1 MSGVSQFGRKRFAFN
16 PFTFNCTYSGLNFG
30 RFNPLT
36 VSQYKFGLFITAPLQ
51 YCLFMCGCLS
61 VCHSDSLSVSIS
73 RCVWVI
79 VHKWV
84 TLPSACYSL
93 AIFSMLADEFVF
105 SFTNDCAFMVKYKF
119 NQAICPPRLTFSSL
133 CIEIHFR
140 VRMPVATFN
149 PRLTRSF
156 EKNSR
161 HLQMK
166 KKL

>member
-1 MSGVSQFGRKRFAFN
+1 MEGLTLSLSHNINLVFLLLLH
-16 PFTFNCTYSGLNFG
+16 YSIVFLC
-30 RFNPLT
+30 
-36 VSQYKFGLFITAPLQ
+36 VVV
-51 YCLFMCGCLS
+51 CLP

-149 PRLTRSF
+149 PRLARSF